1 VAFRTKRRRKPRV
14 VWLPT
19 FGGLDTE
26 TALTTFQG
34 VRGSIIFDGITDEV
48 VYDAFPLTFD
58 LSYDAANEQ
67 YAIPLGTARTLHDI
81 VSGNEYRLRRIV
93 GKAHIW
99 THGDELDSPA
109 VQGGLVDV
117 ACGFIVCDTDD
128 DGAPGTLFS
137 EVNPLA
143 QMSSE
148 DPWIWRRRWILN
160 PYWNATSRTVVD
172 PLLNNFPYADI
183 PGSTMRYGSA
193 VDGPHI
199 DQKTARRIGRSQR
212 LFCVIA
218 GRPLL
223 LTPGSDYGAM
233 TLQYQLDYRLL
244 ASMLRSSPG
253 NRGRA
258 SR

>member
-1 VAFRTKRRRKPRV
+1 VAFRTKRRRKPNV

-19 FGGLDTE
+19 YGGYDAQ

-34 VRGSIIFDGITDEV
+34 VRGSIIHDGITDEV

-58 LSYDAANEQ
+58 LSIDAANEQ
-67 YAIPLGTARTLHDI
+67 SKIPLDTQRTLQDI

-99 THGDELDSPA
+99 ASGDELDSPA
-109 VQGGLVDV
+109 VQGAIADV

-128 DGAPGTLFS
+128 DGAPGTYFP

-143 QMSSE
+143 QMSAE

-160 PYWNATSRTVVD
+160 PYWNATSRDVVTNT
-172 PLLNNFPYADI
+172 LNNFPYADI

-199 DQKTARRIGRSQR
+199 DQKTARRIARSQR
-212 LFCVIA
+212 LYCVIA
-218 GRPLL
+218 SRPIL
-223 LTPGSDYGAM
+223 LTPGADYGAL
-233 TLQYQLDYRLL
+233 TIQYQLDYRLL

-253 NRGRA
+253 NRRRA